1 VIGVRHGETI
11 TVRRPASP
19 GTSPRGDPLPAT
31 EHTVAGCVI
40 APQVSIGQNASG
52 EIVDRRDTV
61 ITGLA
66 LFAPPNADIR
76 PTDRI
81 VRADGTVWEVEG
93 EPGDWLSPFT
103 GWHPGIQLGIRRV
116 TG

>member
-1 VIGVRHGETI
+1 MRVRYGETI

-19 GTSPRGDPLPAT
+19 GTSPRGDPLPAA
-31 EHTVAGCVI
+31 EHTVDGCVI
-40 APQVSIGQNASG
+40 APQVSIGQASSG

-66 LFAPPNADIR
+66 LYAPPGADIQ
-76 PTDRI
+76 PTDRV
-81 VRADGTVWEVEG
+81 VRADGTLWDVEG
-93 EPGDWLSPFT
+93 EPGDWLDPFT
-103 GWHPGIQLGIRRV
+103 GWHPGIVVAIRRV